1 MTKYF
6 FSVLSGMILLIC
18 LQTGCA
24 NAPATADNTAAK
36 ANSPGAAQ
44 SQFPE
49 LKPGMT
55 AQEVRAKLGDPIEIR
70 PMESKVGKS
79 EVWVFHIER
88 TVNTTQI
95 ATSTKDVPAFALNT
109 TDTLTKVPE
118 MVYSLADKQAV
129 TILSLL
135 MINGH
140 LIAQTSATGERIE
153 YNK

>member
-1 MTKYF
+1 MTKSF
-6 FSVLSGMILLIC
+6 VLVLLGTILLLG

-24 NAPATADNTAAK
+24 NAPIAAENGAAK
-36 ANSPGAAQ
+36 PNTPNSAQ

-49 LKPGMT
+49 LKVGMT
-55 AQEVRAKLGDPIEIR
+55 AEEIRAKLGNPIEIR
-70 PMESKVGKS
+70 PMESTAGKA

-88 TVNTTQI
+88 TVNTTQV
-95 ATSTKDVPAFALNT
+95 ATSTKDVPAFSLNT
-109 TDTLTKVPE
+109 TDTLTTVPE
-118 MVYSLADKQAV
+118 MVYSMADKKAV

-153 YNK
+153 IK